1 MGGELH
7 RGESGGVF
15 GQRRPAQELVESV
28 SHGLRCRRSV
38 ELSFQIRREWVGG
51 RVELGGECG
60 EVLEVVG
67 FEEGLTGPSVFFNGG
82 SETLDHAIKRREER
96 GHRVGLTPS
105 LRLGVVEHAQEK
117 RLVVLVLIGAVVVGA
132 DVVEVGIIG
141 QGILRDDV
149 HVTAVESG
157 IQAVLSRGE

>member
-1 MGGELH
+1 ML
-7 RGESGGVF
+7 
-15 GQRRPAQELVESV
+15 GQRIGAR
-28 SHGLRCRRSV
+28 GD
-38 ELSFQIRREWVGG
+38 F
-51 RVELGGECG
+51 GGECG

-82 SETLDHAIKRREER
+82 SETLDHAIERREER

-105 LRLGVVEHAQEK
+105 LRLRVVEHAQEK

-132 DVVEVGIIG
+132 DVVEVGVIG
-141 QGILRDDV
+141 QGVLGDNV

-157 IQAVLSRGE
+157 IQAVLGRGE